1 MRFIVPNEKDSNVP
15 IGSRYCVTD
24 SNTLISYDSDTAY
37 YYTRISAAQGDWL
50 FTRSSRWRDYSYSS
64 NPCLSYASYS
74 VSQQYTPLD
83 FSSTILTNGVITFAI
98 LTLPI
103 VGIVAMS
110 RFYRLFRHRV

>member
-37 YYTRISAAQGDWL
+37 YYTRISAAQADWL
-50 FTRSSRWRDYSYSS
+50 LSRSSRWRDYSYSS
-64 NPCLSYASYS
+64 NPCESYISYS
-74 VSQQYTPLD
+74 VNQQYTPLD
-83 FSSTILTNGVITFAI
+83 FSSTLIFQGVTTFAI

-103 VGIVAMS
+103 VGIIAMS